1 MSVPTRPDGTPVSAE
16 VEAAYWKAQTLK
28 AVAAMNGIDA
38 DRIVGPIPVTIAQ
51 SVNVQPADRLE
62 QPFDG
67 VEVDQMQ
74 FSMHG
79 VGSPGCPSQNSHVSS
94 NQPDQPAPVASR
106 IAPEEDD
113 GKKKK
118 RSSGNAFLSKH
129 FGDKWR
135 LVQARLTHLL
145 DMV

>member
-38 DRIVGPIPVTIAQ
+38 DRIQAIPVTIAQ
-51 SVNVQPADRLE
+51 SVQPADRLAE
-62 QPFDG
+62 PFDG

-118 RSSGNAFLSKH
+118 RSSGNAFLSKL

-145 DMV
+145 DLV

>member
-28 AVAAMNGIDA
+28 AVAAMNGIDT
-38 DRIVGPIPVTIAQ
+38 DRLQAIPVTIAQ
-51 SVNVQPADRLE
+51 SVQPADRLAE
-62 QPFDG
+62 PFDG

-94 NQPDQPAPVASR
+94 NQTIPVVSR

-118 RSSGNAFLSKH
+118 RSTGNAFLSKH